1 MAKQWDREGSESRVH
16 QENSMKNNRKF
27 CNGHVSLFST
37 LFHFSSLSF
46 VTFSVADRP
55 TTVQAR
61 VAHRQSSLQA
71 NRPSPDCQR
80 TAKPL
85 PLLDL
90 KFCFVHNK
98 QHCWLYGRFG
108 AGSLSHASIHKIK
121 LVGYFS
127 QDLSY
132 LYMHLY
138 IVHTKALLLPV
149 ALTYSHIDTYSTVL
163 SHIIAPSDETIMSF
177 RWESI
182 GTFCPTEVIKVSE
195 RALLTLC
202 WILCLM
208 LQCMLC

>member
-1 MAKQWDREGSESRVH
+1 MAKQWDREGSESSVH
-16 QENSMKNNRKF
+16 QENSMKNNKVLQWTRFIVFNTVSLQLFEF
-27 CNGHVSLFST
+27 CNFLCG
-37 LFHFSSLSF
+37 
-46 VTFSVADRP
+46 DRP

-132 LYMHLY
+132 LYMLLY

-149 ALTYSHIDTYSTVL
+149 ALTYSHIDTVL
-163 SHIIAPSDETIMSF
+163 SHIIAPSDDTIMSF
-177 RWESI
+177 RWINWNILPHWGHQSVRESSADLVLDSL
-182 GTFCPTEVIKVSE
+182 FDAAVHAV
-195 RALLTLC
+195 
-202 WILCLM
+202 LM
-208 LQCMLC
+208 